1 MSCKSLSRTHSNEN
15 IGASG
20 LFGSCAKTLNEMK
33 KCNAIKSRSIIVWF
47 LLLPESRR
55 DPFILRLRATLSV
68 GVRSIDG
75 VDVATKSNRVER
87 GDDDDTDEDA
97 RTRIIRG
104 CANRLMRLLIRLAL
118 LLLINGSL
126 I

>member
-1 MSCKSLSRTHSNEN
+1 MQK
-15 IGASG
+15 I
-20 LFGSCAKTLNEMK
+20 LFRLLY
-33 KCNAIKSRSIIVWF
+33 WF

-55 DPFILRLRATLSV
+55 GPFILRLRVTVSV
-68 GVRSIDG
+68 DVRTIDG

-87 GDDDDTDEDA
+87 SDDDDTDEDA

-118 LLLINGSL
+118 LLLINDSL
-126 I
+126 IMLVRGVPADESIPMVNG